1 MQQSGKDLLY
11 AKIFLPDIGSSTQ
24 NTFINSQSL
33 FCYNTEIDE
42 YENRDFS
49 LKNEKMFGFTT
60 ERNLNRTPQLKY
72 KMATEKGEIEIE
84 QFTPLSYLRNLD
96 LEMRQNNFA
105 ETQTTQ

>member
-11 AKIFLPDIGSSTQ
+11 AKIFLPDMGSSTQ

-49 LKNEKMFGFTT
+49 LKNEKT
-60 ERNLNRTPQLKY
+60 
-72 KMATEKGEIEIE
+72 
-84 QFTPLSYLRNLD
+84 
-96 LEMRQNNFA
+96 
-105 ETQTTQ
+105 